1 MSNERWHL
9 SKAISLSHIATTATM
24 IILMV
29 MYIASI
35 EKDVAVLK
43 SQQLNTVKKFDSI
56 EGKLDRILIL
66 IHENK

>member
-24 IILMV
+24 IVLMI
-29 MYIASI
+29 MYIANI

-66 IHENK
+66 IHESK

>member
-1 MSNERWHL
+1 MSERWHL
-9 SKAISLSHIATTATM
+9 SKAISLSHIATTGTM

-29 MYIASI
+29 LYVASI

-66 IHENK
+66 IHESK

>member
-1 MSNERWHL
+1 MSERWHL

-66 IHENK
+66 IHESK

>member
-1 MSNERWHL
+1 MSERWHL